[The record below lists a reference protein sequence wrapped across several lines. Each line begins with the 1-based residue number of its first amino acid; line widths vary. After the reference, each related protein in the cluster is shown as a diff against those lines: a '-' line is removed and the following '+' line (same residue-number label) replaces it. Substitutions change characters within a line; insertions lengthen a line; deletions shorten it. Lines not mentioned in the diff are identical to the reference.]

1 MLLGWVLASIVG
13 TRIMLKVKYRRLAII
28 GTAMLVIGSFLLSR
42 AHVDSSQ
49 AYLMFAVSIMGLGMG
64 LSIPPFFIAVQS
76 SVERRYLGVATST
89 MQFSRSMGG
98 TLGVSIMGAAL
109 TARLAA
115 NLAASNLDPSLV
127 SQLLEPA
134 TGSSVVINE
143 GARAALAGA
152 ISLVFLFAFILS
164 AFALASVFLAPNKDL
179 KEKPAVE
186 ESPVMVSAD

>member
-1 MLLGWVLASIVG
+1 
-13 TRIMLKVKYRRLAII
+13 
-28 GTAMLVIGSFLLSR
+28 
-42 AHVDSSQ
+42 
-49 AYLMFAVSIMGLGMG
+49 MGLGMG

-109 TARLAA
+109 SARLAA
-115 NLAASNLDPSLV
+115 NLAASNLDPELV

-134 TGSSVVINE
+134 TASGLVINE

-152 ISLVFLFAFILS
+152 ISLVFLFAFILA

-179 KEKPAVE
+179 KEKPSEAE
-186 ESPVMVSAD
+186 ESSVLVSAD